1 MKFICACLSAA
12 LAVLN
17 ARAADTITNAAE
29 LVPCLG
35 VNGRADVPFEL
46 TATVT
51 RGTGSGAMASQ
62 TFYAKASGCDI
73 RLVDKIRDSKPLLL
87 SPGDVLHVTGVTVN
101 LHDVVSADCETIEVI
116 GHTPP
121 EPPRQTTIRAILQ
134 GQHPYQYVRTHGRV
148 TDAFNDDI
156 DHQFVR
162 VVIAPVD
169 DPNIGSLNLTIP
181 AATASLDVASSLIG
195 AEVDACGVFSPV
207 TRGLRRACRSE
218 IDLRSFSDI
227 TVTRPAPSDP
237 FDIPDLDD
245 IRQSNAINVGRRRT
259 AGRVI
264 AVWRGRNVLIRT
276 DAGEVIK
283 AKLAS
288 ANSPACGDDIVLAGL
303 PDTDLFHVNLRRAIW
318 KKTGESGSPAD
329 TPIPVTDDDLFTDGA
344 GNPEIKADF
353 HGKAVTLTG
362 VVISLPTSN
371 CDGERVHLKCG
382 RHTIA
387 VDTSSTPAARAGLE
401 VGCTVTATGTC
412 VVKTDHWKPN
422 EPSPFIEEVFIV
434 TRLPSDITVRARPP
448 WWTTR
453 RLTTLVSML
462 ATVLLSILFWNFA
475 LRHVSER
482 KSRELTA
489 EKLANITSRLKV
501 EERTRIAV
509 ELHDSIAQNLTGVS
523 LEIDSAEQLAGKNPI
538 GMMQHLQ
545 IAARTLQSC
554 RNELRNCLWDL
565 RSRALEE
572 DDMNEAIRRAIAP
585 QISDVTLTIRFN
597 VPRAKLTD
605 DVAHVLMRIVREL
618 AINAV
623 RHGKAKNVW
632 IAGSLDGDRLLF
644 SVRDDG
650 SGFDPDTRP
659 GVLQGHF
666 GLQGIHERVNQFNGT
681 MDIASAPGHGSKVT
695 ISLTIPTKEQ
705 T

>member
-1 MKFICACLSAA
+1 MRVICTCLAAFFAILSA
-12 LAVLN
+12 
-17 ARAADTITNAAE
+17 RTADTITNAAE
-29 LVPCLG
+29 LVSCLG
-35 VNGRADVPFEL
+35 VNGRAGVPFDL

-51 RGTGSGAMASQ
+51 RGTDTGASASQ
-62 TFYAKASGCDI
+62 SFYAKASGCDI
-73 RLVDKIRDSKPLLL
+73 MLVDKIRCPEPLLL
-87 SPGDVLHVTGVTVN
+87 RPGDVLRATGVTAR
-101 LHDVVSADCETIEVI
+101 LDDVVSADCETIEVI
-116 GHTPP
+116 GHTSP
-121 EPPRQTTIRAILQ
+121 EPPHQTTIRAILQ
-134 GQHPYQYVRTHGRV
+134 GQHPYQYVRTHGLV

-169 DPNIGSLNLTIP
+169 DPNSGSLNLTIP
-181 AATASLDVASSLIG
+181 AATVSLDTVTSLIG
-195 AEVDACGVFSPV
+195 AEVDAGGVFSPI
-207 TRGLRRACRSE
+207 TRGLRRVCRSE

-245 IRQSNAINVGRRRT
+245 VRRSNAINVGRRRA

-264 AVWRGRNVLIRT
+264 AVWRGLNVLVRT

-288 ANSPACGDDIVLAGL
+288 ANSPAFGDDIVLAGL
-303 PDTDLFHVNLRRAIW
+303 PDTNLFHVNLRRAIW
-318 KKTGESGSPAD
+318 KKIGEGRSPAD
-329 TPIPVTDDDLFTDGA
+329 MPIPVTDNDLFTDGA

-353 HGKAVTLTG
+353 HGKAISLTG
-362 VVISLPTSN
+362 VVISLPTSD

-387 VDTSSTPAARAGLE
+387 VDTSSTPAARTGLE
-401 VGCTVTATGTC
+401 LGCTVTATGTC
-412 VVKTDHWKPN
+412 VVKTDYWKPN
-422 EPSPFIEEVFIV
+422 EPSPLIEEVFVV
-434 TRLPSDITVRARPP
+434 TRLPTDITVRARPP

-462 ATVLLSILFWNFA
+462 VTVLLSILFWNFA

-523 LEIDSAEQLAGKNPI
+523 LEIDSAEQLADKNPA

-572 DDMNEAIRRAIAP
+572 EDLNEAIRRAIAP

-632 IAGSLDGDRLLF
+632 IAGSLDGGRLLF

-650 SGFDPDTRP
+650 AGFDPDTRP

-666 GLQGIHERVNQFNGT
+666 GLQGIHERVNRFDGT
-681 MDIASAPGHGSKVT
+681 MDISSEPGHGTKVT
-695 ISLTIPTKEQ
+695 IALNIPDKEK